1 GGGVEPNNGANV
13 LRSSGQLHI
22 WYPNQKTPATPWEA
36 EIDKLLEEGTA
47 EMDPQKRVPYYW
59 RIQEIMHD
67 QLPVIETVRQLR
79 YIAYRNTLKN
89 FQPTVWG
96 VYRREY
102 IEFTAN

>member
-1 GGGVEPNNGANV
+1 V

-22 WYPNQKTPATPWEA
+22 WYPDQKTPATPWEA

-67 QLPVIETVRQLR
+67 ELPVIETVRQLR
-79 YIAYRNTLKN
+79 YIAYRNALKN